1 MSQEWTPPNPD
12 WETEGMT
19 PRIETPNGHHVD
31 GAFDMS
37 SLVSEPAPAESQEA
51 IPNPKAGKRSFKDWF
66 VGKPKQKKEKV
77 RKPTPPMPR
86 NGIAAALTNVY
97 TGLGMTV
104 AMADRHCG
112 MAIVESAEDCGQAW
126 EDLARRNPKVR
137 RALLMFLETSDVT
150 KVIIAHAPIMAAVF
164 AHHAPLGDAQVSL
177 IEQFAN
183 QTANEGGTEE

>member
-1 MSQEWTPPNPD
+1 MSQEWVPPEP
-12 WETEGMT
+12 EYA
-19 PRIETPNGHHVD
+19 PQVETPNGHHID
-31 GAFDMS
+31 GDFDMS
-37 SLVSEPAPAESQEA
+37 ALVSEPAPTDSQEV
-51 IPNPKAGKRSFKDWF
+51 IPNSKAGKRSWKDF
-66 VGKPKQKKEKV
+66 FTGKPKEKKVKA

-86 NGIAAALTNVY
+86 NGIAGALTNVY

-112 MAIVESAEDCGQAW
+112 MAIVESAEDCGKAW
-126 EDLARRNPKVR
+126 EDLAKRNPKVR

-164 AHHAPLGDAQVSL
+164 AHHAPLGDKQMSL

-183 QTANEGGTEE
+183 QTGEGSEE

>member
-1 MSQEWTPPNPD
+1 
-12 WETEGMT
+12 
-19 PRIETPNGHHVD
+19 
-31 GAFDMS
+31 MS
-37 SLVSEPAPAESQEA
+37 SLVSEPAPGDSQEI
-51 IPNPKAGKRSFKDWF
+51 IPNSKAGKRSFKDWF
-66 VGKPKQKKEKV
+66 TGKPKEKKVKA

-86 NGIAAALTNVY
+86 NGIAGALTNVY

-112 MAIVESAEDCGQAW
+112 MAIVESAEDCGKAW

-164 AHHAPLGDAQVSL
+164 AHHAPLGDKQMSL

-183 QTANEGGTEE
+183 AGGEDSEE